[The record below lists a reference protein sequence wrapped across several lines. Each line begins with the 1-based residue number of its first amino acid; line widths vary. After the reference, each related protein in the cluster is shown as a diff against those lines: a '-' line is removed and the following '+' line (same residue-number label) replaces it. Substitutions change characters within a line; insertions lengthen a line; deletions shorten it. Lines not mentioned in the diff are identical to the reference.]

1 MKGLCI
7 KNPQGIK
14 KSKDHERST
23 QTGTPVFAVSKV
35 QDGIEQSYF
44 FFLMGTEN
52 VNLHNVV

>member
-7 KNPQGIK
+7 KNLQGIK

-23 QTGTPVFAVSKV
+23 QTGTSVFTVSKV

-52 VNLHNVV
+52 INLHNVV